1 MTGLRTAHPLVEDLE
16 LIRFAAALPPEGA
29 FRSQLDRPLLRAAM
43 AGSLPAEVVARG
55 EKSYFNNVIADSL
68 GGIDRATFLALLDR
82 RPEIE
87 AVVAPEHIR
96 LVVEA
101 PPARRR
107 GAWIWTAWRL
117 AVAECWLRQEA
128 DPERLS
134 VIADLAGR
142 SDGDRQ
148 LLSGDSR

>member
-1 MTGLRTAHPLVEDLE
+1 
-16 LIRFAAALPPEGA
+16 
-29 FRSQLDRPLLRAAM
+29 
-43 AGSLPAEVVARG
+43 
-55 EKSYFNNVIADSL
+55 
-68 GGIDRATFLALLDR
+68 
-82 RPEIE
+82 
-87 AVVAPEHIR
+87 
-96 LVVEA
+96 VEA

-117 AVAECWLRQEA
+117 AVAECWLRREA